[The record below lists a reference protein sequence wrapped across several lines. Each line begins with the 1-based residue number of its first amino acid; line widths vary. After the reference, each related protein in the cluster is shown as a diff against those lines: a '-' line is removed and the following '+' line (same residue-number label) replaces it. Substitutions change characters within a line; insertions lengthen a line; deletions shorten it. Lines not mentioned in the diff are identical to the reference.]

1 MEFMLLI
8 YENEA
13 ARGKATEAEMGAMFA
28 AYETY
33 SKNLVEKGAMR
44 GGNAVQPSS
53 TATAVRLRNGKT
65 QTTDGPAAETAEQ
78 LAGYYL
84 IDCKDLDEA
93 LDWAAQVPSAA
104 YGTIEVRPVM
114 NFD

>member
-28 AYETY
+28 AYQSY
-33 SKNLVEKGAMR
+33 SKNLVDKGAMR
-44 GGNAVQPSS
+44 AGNALQPST
-53 TATAVRLRNGKT
+53 TATAVRLRGGAK
-65 QTTDGPAAETAEQ
+65 QTTDGPAAQGAEQ

-93 LDWAAQVPSAA
+93 LNWAAQVPSAA
-104 YGTIEVRPVM
+104 HGTIEVRPVM
-114 NFD
+114 QFD